1 MSNVLSTALAY
12 KTLKSDKPETTG
24 AAPSTFKESIF
35 SKPLTWAIIIGV
47 GGYALIRS
55 LKKSPE
61 EKRQDR
67 IKEDIKEAEK
77 TQKLSYPLSSYQGF
91 ADKIFSGWSTNYNP
105 FDRLNEEPIYEVFKA
120 MKNDLDVLE
129 LIKAFGKRR
138 EPTAIIGLLNNV
150 ALPEW
155 LAVGMDT
162 DEIDQV
168 NSILASKGIKYRF

>member
-12 KTLKSDKPETTG
+12 KALKNDKPETAG
-24 AAPSTFKESIF
+24 SNPSTFKESIF
-35 SKPLTWAIIIGV
+35 AKPLTWAIIIGV
-47 GGYALIRS
+47 GGYALIRT
-55 LKKSPE
+55 LKKTPE
-61 EKRQDR
+61 QKREDR

-77 TQKLSYPLSSYQGF
+77 TQKLSYPLSTYQGF

-138 EPTAIIGLLNNV
+138 EPTAILGLFSPV

-155 LAVGMDT
+155 LAVGLDT
-162 DEIDQV
+162 DEID
-168 NSILASKGIKYRF
+168 NINKILASKGIKYRF

>member
-12 KTLKSDKPETTG
+12 KTLKSGNPETSS
-24 AAPSTFKESIF
+24 APGSLKQSIF
-35 SKPLTWAIIIGV
+35 AKPLTWAIIIGV
-47 GGYALIRS
+47 GGYFVYRKF
-55 LKKSPE
+55 KKTPE
-61 EKRQDR
+61 ELREDR
-67 IKEDIKEAEK
+67 IKKDQEEAAK
-77 TQKLSYPLSSYQGF
+77 TQTLSYPYSTYQGL

-105 FDRLNEEPIYEVFKA
+105 FDRLNEEPIYEAFKA

-138 EPTAIIGLLNNV
+138 EPTAILGLFTPV

-162 DEIDQV
+162 DEIDAV
-168 NSILASKGIKYRF
+168 NQILASKGIKYRF

>member
-1 MSNVLSTALAY
+1 MPDLVSSALAY
-12 KTLKSDKPETTG
+12 KTLKSDKPQSTST
-24 AAPSTFKESIF
+24 PSTFKESIF
-35 SKPLTWAIIIGV
+35 AKPLTWAVIIGL
-47 GGYALIRS
+47 GGYIVYRN

-77 TQKLSYPLSSYQGF
+77 SQTLSYPLSSYQGF
-91 ADKIFSGWSTNYNP
+91 ADKIFTGWSTNYNP

-162 DEIDQV
+162 DEIDQI
-168 NSILASKGIKYRF
+168 NKILASKGIKYRF

>member
-1 MSNVLSTALAY
+1 MPDLVSSALAY
-12 KTLKSDKPETTG
+12 KTLKSDKPQST
-24 AAPSTFKESIF
+24 AANPSTFKESIF
-35 SKPLTWAIIIGV
+35 AKPLTWAIIIGV

-61 EKRQDR
+61 QQREDR
-67 IKEDIKEAEK
+67 IKQDEAEAAK
-77 TQKLSYPLSSYQGF
+77 TQKLSYPLSSYQGY
-91 ADKIFSGWSTNYNP
+91 ADKIFTGWSTNYNP

-120 MKNDLDVLE
+120 MKNDLDILE

-162 DEIDQV
+162 DEIDQI
-168 NSILASKGIKYRF
+168 NKILASKGIKYRF

>member
-12 KTLKSDKPETTG
+12 KTLKSGNTETSS
-24 AAPSTFKESIF
+24 APGSLKQSIF
-35 SKPLTWAIIIGV
+35 AKPLTWAIIIGV
-47 GGYALIRS
+47 GGYVLIRS
-55 LKKSPE
+55 LKKTPE
-61 EKRQDR
+61 EKREDR
-67 IKEDIKEAEK
+67 IKKDQEEAAK
-77 TQKLSYPLSSYQGF
+77 TQTLSYPFSTYQGF

-138 EPTAIIGLLNNV
+138 EPTAILGLFTPV

-162 DEIDQV
+162 DEIDAV
-168 NSILASKGIKYRF
+168 NKILASKGIKYRF

>member
-1 MSNVLSTALAY
+1 MADLVSSALAY
-12 KTLKSDKPETTG
+12 KTLKSDKPATTG
-24 AAPSTFKESIF
+24 AAPSTLKQSIF
-35 SKPLTWAIIIGV
+35 SKPLTWAVIIGL
-47 GGYALIRS
+47 GGYVLIRS

-61 EKRQDR
+61 EKREDR
-67 IKEDIKEAEK
+67 IKKDEEAAAK
-77 TQKLSYPLSSYQGF
+77 TQTLSYPLSSYQGF
-91 ADKIFSGWSTNYNP
+91 ADKIFTGWSTNYNP

-155 LAVGMDT
+155 LSIGMDT

>member
-1 MSNVLSTALAY
+1 MPDLVSSALAY
-12 KTLKSDKPETTG
+12 KTLKSDKPQSTST
-24 AAPSTFKESIF
+24 PSTFKESIF
-35 SKPLTWAIIIGV
+35 AKPLTWAVIIGL
-47 GGYALIRS
+47 GGYIVYRN

-77 TQKLSYPLSSYQGF
+77 SQTLSYPLSSYQGF
-91 ADKIFSGWSTNYNP
+91 ADKIFTGWSTNYNP

-155 LAVGMDT
+155 LSVGMDT

-168 NSILASKGIKYRF
+168 NKILQSKGIKYRF